1 MVFCNV
7 YGEILVIF
15 AFLVMRL
22 YILIIT
28 ILMIIFL
35 QSWSY
40 LPDRQYFDCTLSNR
54 KVNAVYEVV
63 SNVRIEIIWK
73 VNFLIVHSIIFFNI
87 LIIFAMLIFLGVCI
101 KCDNDD
107 ICEVEIIWKA
117 NGRGQQVRRS
127 LHTGV
132 YRVSK
137 KIVICRIHSL
147 SPCCQKTSK
156 LLYKLLYKLLL
167 FPGSWQRLQVS
178 HNSLY
183 QTSWKQ
189 AEEIKAICNEFC

>member
-87 LIIFAMLIFLGVCI
+87 LIIFAMLIFFGSSYKMWQWWYLRGWNYLESQWAGTTGAEVSAHRGLQGVQKNCYLQNSFTLSLLS
-101 KCDNDD
+101 KD
-107 ICEVEIIWKA
+107 VQII
-117 NGRGQQVRRS
+117 
-127 LHTGV
+127 
-132 YRVSK
+132 
-137 KIVICRIHSL
+137 I
-147 SPCCQKTSK
+147 
-156 LLYKLLYKLLL
+156 
-167 FPGSWQRLQVS
+167 
-178 HNSLY
+178 
-183 QTSWKQ
+183 
-189 AEEIKAICNEFC
+189 

>member
-137 KIVICRIHSL
+137 NKLFAEFIHSL
-147 SPCCQKTSK
+147 LVVKRRPNYYINYCINFCYSLVAGKGSK
-156 LLYKLLYKLLL
+156 
-167 FPGSWQRLQVS
+167 
-178 HNSLY
+178 
-183 QTSWKQ
+183 
-189 AEEIKAICNEFC
+189 